1 MISMRLRRV
10 STLVVFDRQGPGF
23 APGNAGFNTL
33 LLQGIPE
40 PVGVISTVGQH
51 PLRLGQIIEQGSC
64 AGIIA
69 YLTGGLSGRPFASAR
84 ACNFVFMPPLVRPIN
99 RPSPPFLIAGLRP
112 CDAPSNRLRQS

>member
-10 STLVVFDRQGPGF
+10 STAVVFDRQGPGF

-64 AGIIA
+64 AGIIS
-69 YLTGGLSGRPFASAR
+69 YLTGGYEEAERSTIRIGES
-84 ACNFVFMPPLVRPIN
+84 MQ
-99 RPSPPFLIAGLRP
+99 LRVHAALG
-112 CDAPSNRLRQS
+112 APD